1 MIVLMLDSTVFI
13 GILFL
18 LAKIHS
24 AKVEEEEKLRAR
36 RPSKPRAKAEGS
48 GAGADTF
55 SGNYIIF

>member
-24 AKVEEEEKLRAR
+24 AKVEEEKLRAR